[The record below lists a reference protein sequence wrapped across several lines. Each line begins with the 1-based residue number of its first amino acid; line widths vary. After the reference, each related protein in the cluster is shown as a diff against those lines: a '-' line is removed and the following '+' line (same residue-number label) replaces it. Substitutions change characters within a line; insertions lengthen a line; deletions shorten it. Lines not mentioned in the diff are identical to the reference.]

1 MKLEVLKRG
10 TVFVKAPGSQ
20 GTAYLIAPT
29 LLATCHHV
37 VANAGEGGPVTLTTA
52 SGASVQAVVA
62 KLVKETDCAILSLD
76 QPIDGMDPLPLAGD
90 CSERAVWDGFGF
102 PGIAGQGGMPFFG
115 KVLDPKST
123 DDIGRPMI
131 TLYSD
136 MVAAGMAAAINGLSG
151 GPVVVDGAV
160 IGHFSR
166 VVGTPGAPGQPALGV
181 VYASR
186 SAHVLALAGL
196 AADVPEPQAPVATS
210 LRSEVP
216 AIGEDEF
223 HVFISYRSTDR
234 PFAMRLYER
243 MDAIGLRVF
252 LDQHELV
259 PGDRLAGT
267 LHEALDRSHAAVV
280 LMSKGYLESKWC
292 QAECERLVH
301 LSVERPGFRLIP
313 LRLDDSPM
321 PGKLSTLLAV
331 DFSKDALPGGDKLNR
346 VVYGV
351 IGRQPPAKDTPNA
364 KLRAVEAAATDEALK
379 AIDKLVS
386 EKVRDPR
393 RLRGVVDYLKSVGL
407 PVNAT
412 RLRVGELLI
421 GAGWLDS
428 ALEVLPPAEDSLRA
442 RQLRALAL
450 SKRGVDQPALD
461 LLEPLMSEGNG
472 PVYQAAQ
479 LEQVKQ
485 IDAETAGILGGV
497 YKRMWLAANKPIR
510 LAQALAAYEVSY
522 LRTGDFYLGINVAT
536 LALLSHDRVKAE
548 RVAQAVLVQLGAL
561 QASALGSWALA
572 TLGEAHAVLRNH
584 DEALKWYGQAAIKA
598 ATRPQE
604 VAVMRRQARMVFK
617 HHGWDT
623 APLKAVLPTPA
634 VVAFSGHMTDL
645 PGRAVP
651 RFPAGKVEVV
661 RREIARWLK
670 GRNAEVHGVSSAA
683 RGGDLLF
690 LGEVLAIDGTAS
702 VQLPFPKAD
711 FIETSVGDNRWRKEL
726 ERILAIDRVHCA
738 TPLLESA
745 PPVGPEQDAAFERCN
760 EVIIQ
765 EAERLAKL
773 FDEDTPTLLTVW
785 NGAPGDGTGGTAHI
799 VAAWKQLGFE
809 HVNIDISKL

>member
-1 MKLEVLKRG
+1 MKLEELKRG

-52 SGASVQAVVA
+52 SGASVQAIVT
-62 KLVKETDCAILSLD
+62 KLVKDTDCAILSLE
-76 QPIDGMDPLPLAGD
+76 QPIDGMNPLPLAAD
-90 CSERAVWDGFGF
+90 CSERALWDGFGF

-136 MVAAGMAAAINGLSG
+136 MVAAGMAASINGLSG

-186 SAHVLALAGL
+186 SANVLALAGL
-196 AADVPEPQAPVATS
+196 VADVLEPQAPVAAS

-216 AIGEDEF
+216 TIGADEF

-234 PFAMRLYER
+234 SFAMRLYER

-280 LMSKGYLESKWC
+280 LISKGYLESRWC

-313 LRLDDSPM
+313 LRLDDCTM

-331 DFSKDALPGGDKLNR
+331 DFSDDNSPGGDKLNR

-351 IGRQPPAKDTPNA
+351 IGRRPPAKDTPNA

-379 AIDKLVS
+379 AVDKLVK

-393 RLRGVVDYLKSVGL
+393 RLRGVVDYLKSVDL

-412 RLRVGELLI
+412 RLHVGDLLI
-421 GAGWLDS
+421 SAGWLDS

-450 SKRGVDQPALD
+450 SKRGDDEHALD
-461 LLEPLMSEGNG
+461 LLEPLMSEGDG
-472 PVYQAAQ
+472 SVDHAGQI
-479 LEQVKQ
+479 EEVKQ
-485 IDAETAGILGGV
+485 VDAETAGILGGI
-497 YKRMWLAANKPIR
+497 YKRMWLATNKPIR

-522 LRTGDFYLGINVAT
+522 SRTGDFYVGINVAT
-536 LALLSHDRVKAE
+536 LARLSGAHAKAE
-548 RVAQAVLVQLGAL
+548 RVAQGVLSKLGGRPEFAL
-561 QASALGSWALA
+561 DRWERAI
-572 TLGEAHAVLRNH
+572 LGEANAVLGNQ
-584 DEALKWYGQAAIKA
+584 DQALKWYGQAAIKA

-604 VAVMRRQARMVFK
+604 VAVMRRQARLIFK
-617 HHGWDT
+617 HHSWDI
-623 APLKAVLPTPA
+623 APLKTVLPTPA

-651 RFPAGKVEVV
+651 RFPEEKVELV

-670 GRNAEVHGVSSAA
+670 GRHAEIHGVSSAA

-690 LGEVLAIDGTAS
+690 LGEVLAIDGTAT
-702 VQLPFPKAD
+702 VQLPFPRAD
-711 FIETSVGDNRWRKEL
+711 FIETSVGDSWWQRKFETVM
-726 ERILAIDRVHCA
+726 ATDRVHCA
-738 TPLLESA
+738 TPLLEKS
-745 PPVGPEQDAAFERCN
+745 PPPGSKQDAAFERCN

-773 FDEDTPTLLTVW
+773 FDEDAPTLLTVW
-785 NGAPGDGTGGTAHI
+785 NGAPGDGAGGTANI
-799 VAAWKQLGFE
+799 VAAWKRLGFE